1 MSALANLLLAH
12 YDQNARD
19 LPWRVGPKSPPSKKI
34 NPYHIWLSEI
44 MLQQTT
50 VGAVIPYFEK
60 FTSRWPD
67 FKALAAADDADI
79 MAAWAGLGYYARA
92 RNLVKCA
99 RIVSNDYDGLLPQ
112 DEDGLRTLPGIGDYT
127 AAAIASIAFGKRA
140 LVMDANIERVVAR
153 LFAIAVPLPKGKKEI
168 KAALDDIVPQ
178 ERAGDFAQ
186 AMMDLGASL
195 CSVKNPKC
203 DQCPIY
209 ALCSAG
215 QSAAADSFPVKAP
228 KKAKP
233 MRNGMAW
240 WIEYDDKV
248 LLIKRDEKSM
258 LGGMVAL
265 PDDGWNARSD
275 GDRTLKIA
283 IKETQIEK
291 IVQHEAL
298 VQHSFTHF
306 SLKLK
311 LTSIEL
317 MQDDALYEQMSEK
330 AIWWPI
336 KDIDQA
342 GLPTL
347 FAKAVKIK
355 KDENEKGIL

>member
-1 MSALANLLLAH
+1 MSALAEFLLAH
-12 YDQNARD
+12 YDDNARD
-19 LPWRVGPKSPPSKKI
+19 LPWRVGPKSPPSKQI

-50 VGAVIPYFEK
+50 VSAVIPYFEK

-67 FKALAAADDADI
+67 FEALASADEAEI

-99 RIVSNDYDGLLPQ
+99 RTVHSDYDGALPQ
-112 DEDGLRTLPGIGDYT
+112 DEDELRKLPGIGDYT
-127 AAAIASIAFGKRA
+127 AAAIASIAFGKHA

-153 LFAIAVPLPKGKKEI
+153 VYEISTPLPKGKTEI
-168 KAALDDIVPQ
+168 KSALNDITPL
-178 ERAGDFAQ
+178 EHAGDFAQ

-209 ALCSAG
+209 SLCSAR
-215 QSAAADSFPVKAP
+215 QSGAASSYPVKAP

-240 WIEYDDKV
+240 WIEYGDKI
-248 LLIKRDEKSM
+248 LLVKRDEKSM
-258 LGGMVAL
+258 LGGMMAL
-265 PDDGWNARSD
+265 PDDGWNARND
-275 GDRTLKIA
+275 GGAELKIA
-283 IKETQIEK
+283 LKETQIGK
-291 IVQHEAL
+291 IVQHDAL

-317 MQDDALYEQMSEK
+317 LHEDALDKQMRDK
-330 AIWWPI
+330 VVWWPI
-336 KDIDQA
+336 KNLDQA

-347 FAKAVKIK
+347 YAKAVKLK
-355 KDENEKGIL
+355 KDEKGDL

>member
-1 MSALANLLLAH
+1 MSAFATQLLA
-12 YDQNARD
+12 YYAENARD
-19 LPWRVGPKSPPSKKI
+19 LPWRIGPKSPTEKNI
-34 NPYHIWLSEI
+34 NPYHVWLSEI

-50 VGAVIPYFEK
+50 VGVVIPYFEK
-60 FTSRWPD
+60 FISCWPD
-67 FKALAAADDADI
+67 FKALAAADDAEV

-92 RNLVKCA
+92 RNLIKCA
-99 RIVSNDYDGLLPQ
+99 RIVSHDYDGALPQ
-112 DEDGLRTLPGIGDYT
+112 DEDELRKLPGIGDYT

-140 LVMDANIERVVAR
+140 LVMDANIERVIAR
-153 LFAIAVPLPKGKKEI
+153 LFEISTPLPKAKIEM
-168 KAALDDIVPQ
+168 KALLNDIVPQ
-178 ERAGDFAQ
+178 KRAGDFAQ

-209 ALCSAG
+209 SLCSAG
-215 QSAAADSFPVKAP
+215 QLGTAASYPVKAR
-228 KKAKP
+228 KKIKP
-233 MRNGMAW
+233 IRHGKAW
-240 WIEYDDKV
+240 WIEYDDKI

-258 LGGMVAL
+258 LGGMMAL
-265 PDDGWNARSD
+265 PDDGWNARRD
-275 GDRTLKIA
+275 GDAVLK
-283 IKETQIEK
+283 TSLNNMQIRK
-291 IVQHEAL
+291 ILQHDAL

-317 MQDDALYEQMSEK
+317 KYDVQAEHIHEN

-336 KDIDQA
+336 EDIDTA

-347 FAKAVKIK
+347 FTKAVKMK
-355 KDENEKGIL
+355 NDENEKGMK

>member
-1 MSALANLLLAH
+1 MSVLAELLLAY
-12 YDQNARD
+12 YDDNARD
-19 LPWRVGPKSPPSKKI
+19 LPWRIGPKSSPNKKI
-34 NPYHIWLSEI
+34 NPYHVWLSEI

-50 VGAVIPYFEK
+50 VNAVIPYFEE
-60 FTSRWPD
+60 FTARWPD
-67 FKALAAADDADI
+67 FKALAVAADAKI

-92 RNLVKCA
+92 RNLIKCA
-99 RIVSNDYDGLLPQ
+99 RIVSHDYDGTLPQ
-112 DEDGLRTLPGIGDYT
+112 DEDELRKLPGIGDYT
-127 AAAIASIAFGKRA
+127 AAAIASFAFGKRA
-140 LVMDANIERVVAR
+140 LVMDANIERVITR
-153 LFAIAVPLPKGKKEI
+153 LFEISTPLPKAKIEI

-209 ALCSAG
+209 SLCTTG
-215 QSAAADSFPVKAP
+215 QLGTAAFYPVKAI

-233 MRNGMAW
+233 MRSGMAW

-248 LLIKRDEKSM
+248 LLVKRDEKSM
-258 LGGMVAL
+258 LGGMMAL
-265 PDDGWNARSD
+265 PDDGWNARRD
-275 GDRTLKIA
+275 GDGALIIALKDM
-283 IKETQIEK
+283 QIRK
-291 IVQHEAL
+291 IMQHDAL

-317 MQDDALYEQMSEK
+317 IQDNILDEQMKEK

-336 KDIDQA
+336 KDIDTA

-355 KDENEKGIL
+355 TDENEKGIK